1 MNYRSFADLEASIA
15 ANLWKIPADTEL
27 IVGIPRSGLL
37 PATMLALHLNRPLAD
52 LDGWLEGRVLSS
64 GYRLQEEPIAVDE
77 FSKIVVVDDSV
88 RTGREMRRTRKRIEE
103 AGLSAMVTY
112 VAIYVNEERC
122 REVDIY
128 FEVCPAPRVF
138 AWNLMHRPMLA
149 EACVDIDGVL
159 CVDPTEDQNDDG
171 PNYLN
176 FLETA
181 QPLLLP
187 TWEIGSLVTCRL
199 EKYRP
204 QTEKWLLAHGVK
216 YRELIMW
223 KLESKAERVAS
234 GGHAAF
240 KASVYRARPNARF
253 FIESSARQGQ
263 EIANLTCRPVI
274 CVETQKVC
282 LPGLRQWTKGAVV
295 YAPWWIPKALRSA
308 KERLLEN
315 GLSSA
320 VRRRIKRMVRAVG

>member
-1 MNYRSFADLEASIA
+1 MNYRSFADLESCIA

-52 LDGWLEGRVLSS
+52 LDGWLEGRVLSN
-64 GYRLQEEPIAVDE
+64 GHRLQEEPIAADE
-77 FSKIVVVDDSV
+77 YKKIVVVDDSV
-88 RTGREMRRTRKRIEE
+88 RTGREMGRTRKKIEA
-103 AGLSAMVTY
+103 AGLSEKVTY
-112 VAIYVNEERC
+112 VAIYVNDERC
-122 REVDIY
+122 REVDVY
-128 FEVCPAPRVF
+128 FEVCAAPRVF
-138 AWNLMHRPMLA
+138 AWNMMHRPMLA

-159 CVDPTEDQNDDG
+159 CVDPTEEQNDDG
-171 PNYLN
+171 PKYLN

-204 QTEKWLLAHGVK
+204 QTEKWLQAHGVK
-216 YRELIMW
+216 CRELIMW

-240 KASVYRARPNARF
+240 KASVYRARPNARL
-253 FIESSARQGQ
+253 FIESSARQAQ
-263 EIANLTCRPVI
+263 EIANLAFRPVI
-274 CVETQKVC
+274 CIATQSVC
-282 LPGLRQWTKGAVV
+282 LPGLRQRAQGAVV
-295 YAPWWIPKALRSA
+295 YAPWWIPKVLRSA
-308 KERLLEN
+308 RERLLEN
-315 GLSSA
+315 RFSSA
-320 VRRRIKRMVRAVG
+320 LRRRFKQMLSAAG